1 MNKGAERLK
10 YIEEYYF
17 SKKLREVKD
26 LINNGAPIINMGIG
40 SPDLDPPVNV
50 VNSIKESL
58 KHKNAHQYQSYKGIN
73 DLRLEISNFYSRFYN
88 VKLNV
93 DENILPYLDLKKV

>member
-17 SKKLREVKD
+17 SKKLREVKE

-40 SPDLDPPVNV
+40 SPDLEPPITV

-73 DLRLEISNFYSRFYN
+73 DLRLEILRFI
-88 VKLNV
+88 
-93 DENILPYLDLKKV
+93 NIF

>member
-40 SPDLDPPVNV
+40 SLDLDPSVSV
-50 VNSIKESL
+50 IKSIKKSL
-58 KHKNAHQYQSYKGIN
+58 KH
-73 DLRLEISNFYSRFYN
+73 
-88 VKLNV
+88 
-93 DENILPYLDLKKV
+93 

>member
-40 SPDLDPPVNV
+40 SPDLDPPVSV
-50 VNSIKESL
+50 CLLYTSPSPRDVEESRMPSS
-58 KHKNAHQYQSYKGIN
+58 A
-73 DLRLEISNFYSRFYN
+73 
-88 VKLNV
+88 
-93 DENILPYLDLKKV
+93 